1 MRCAGFEHFAFALLA
16 SAYADDIQVDCAL
29 QMYVIVMSS
38 NRARRIMSGLPPVH
52 LANLIAL
59 LLHSIPVIRRNAP
72 HDASFYASER
82 FGVMANI
89 W

>member
-1 MRCAGFEHFAFALLA
+1 MWCGGFEHFGFALLA

-38 NRARRIMSGLPPVH
+38 NPARRIMSGLPPVY

-72 HDASFYASER
+72 YDASFCASER
-82 FGVMANI
+82 FGVMANN

>member
-1 MRCAGFEHFAFALLA
+1 
-16 SAYADDIQVDCAL
+16 
-29 QMYVIVMSS
+29 
-38 NRARRIMSGLPPVH
+38 MSGVPPVH

>member
-1 MRCAGFEHFAFALLA
+1 
-16 SAYADDIQVDCAL
+16 
-29 QMYVIVMSS
+29 
-38 NRARRIMSGLPPVH
+38 MSGVPPVH
-52 LANLIAL
+52 LANLITL